1 MMRSRVLLITLTALS
16 VTLREKMSGS
26 FESLSPDAYLKEQIP
41 LISEVTLAKFKEFW
55 LMVACL

>member
-1 MMRSRVLLITLTALS
+1 MMRSRFLLITLTALS

-26 FESLSPDAYLKEQIP
+26 FVSVSPDAYLKEQIP

-55 LMVACL
+55 LMVAYL